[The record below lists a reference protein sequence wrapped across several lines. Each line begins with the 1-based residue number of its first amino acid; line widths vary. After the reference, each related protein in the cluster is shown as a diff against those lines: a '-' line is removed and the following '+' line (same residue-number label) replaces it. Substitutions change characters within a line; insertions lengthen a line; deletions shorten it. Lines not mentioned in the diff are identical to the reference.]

1 MKSCNI
7 IKNYL
12 EYCEFDKELDKNTLK
27 AYRIDL
33 RQYYEFTG
41 EEITSKETIEKYIR
55 LLHKKYKSRTTK
67 RKIASMKAFYTY
79 LEEKQIISENPF
91 RRIRMKFK
99 EEKVL
104 PRIIPKNDIERL
116 LNYMYGQLRKQK
128 GKNILR
134 NLAVVEM
141 FFATGAR
148 VYEISNIRIENI
160 DMKTGSIYFN
170 GKGRKE

>member
-1 MKSCNI
+1 
-7 IKNYL
+7 
-12 EYCEFDKELDKNTLK
+12 
-27 AYRIDL
+27 
-33 RQYYEFTG
+33 
-41 EEITSKETIEKYIR
+41 
-55 LLHKKYKSRTTK
+55 
-67 RKIASMKAFYTY
+67 
-79 LEEKQIISENPF
+79 
-91 RRIRMKFK
+91 MKFK

-134 NLAVVEM
+134 DLAVVEM

-170 GKGRKE
+170 GKERKV

>member
-1 MKSCNI
+1 MTFTH
-7 IKNYL
+7 IKRDDRKVYPL
-12 EYCEFDKELDKNTLK
+12 T
-27 AYRIDL
+27 A
-33 RQYYEFTG
+33 
-41 EEITSKETIEKYIR
+41 
-55 LLHKKYKSRTTK
+55 KKYKSRTSK

-128 GKNILR
+128 GKSDSDRGAVYTQDVEEIYQAGRNQQKYHTAYVPAFICDIL
-134 NLAVVEM
+134 
-141 FFATGAR
+141 
-148 VYEISNIRIENI
+148 
-160 DMKTGSIYFN
+160 D
-170 GKGRKE
+170 

>member
-1 MKSCNI
+1 
-7 IKNYL
+7 
-12 EYCEFDKELDKNTLK
+12 
-27 AYRIDL
+27 
-33 RQYYEFTG
+33 
-41 EEITSKETIEKYIR
+41 
-55 LLHKKYKSRTTK
+55 
-67 RKIASMKAFYTY
+67 
-79 LEEKQIISENPF
+79 
-91 RRIRMKFK
+91 MKFK

-134 NLAVVEM
+134 DLAVVEM

-170 GKGRKE
+170 GKERKE

>member
-1 MKSCNI
+1 
-7 IKNYL
+7 
-12 EYCEFDKELDKNTLK
+12 
-27 AYRIDL
+27 
-33 RQYYEFTG
+33 
-41 EEITSKETIEKYIR
+41 
-55 LLHKKYKSRTTK
+55 
-67 RKIASMKAFYTY
+67 
-79 LEEKQIISENPF
+79 
-91 RRIRMKFK
+91 MKFK

-134 NLAVVEM
+134 DLAVVEM
-141 FFATGAR
+141 LFATGAR

-170 GKGRKE
+170 GKERKE